1 MVLMYHGT
9 TSRRLPSI
17 LSEGLMGPAFLTHS
31 RWLAV
36 YYASLRARL
45 DGGEPTVL
53 LVRVGQEELTPDEF
67 GVSVTAG
74 DRCREW
80 VVPGGLP
87 ADRIVGVE
95 PVDPSEEERVWGSA
109 RRVTQPEEV
118 FHDCP

>member
-1 MVLMYHGT
+1 M
-9 TSRRLPSI
+9 
-17 LSEGLMGPAFLTHS
+17 
-31 RWLAV
+31 

-87 ADRIVGVE
+87 AECILAVE
-95 PVDPSEEERVWGSA
+95 LVPRSEEERVWGSA
-109 RRVTQPEEV
+109 RRVAQPEEV
-118 FHDCP
+118 SRGRP